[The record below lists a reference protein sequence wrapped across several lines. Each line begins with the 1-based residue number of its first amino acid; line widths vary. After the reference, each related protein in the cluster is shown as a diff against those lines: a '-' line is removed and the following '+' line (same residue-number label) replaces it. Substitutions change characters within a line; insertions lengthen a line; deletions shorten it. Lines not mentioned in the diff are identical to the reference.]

1 MTGAPA
7 GTRLPGAGA
16 TPLPLRVLWPIAR
29 VIGSVALTFL
39 GLLLVTFLI
48 GRVVPIDP
56 VLAAVGDRAPAAVY
70 ERVKE
75 ELGLNLPLWQ
85 QFWIYLKK
93 VLAADFGRSVLTSN
107 LVLVDI
113 RRFFPAT
120 LELAT
125 VATLIG
131 VVLGIPMG
139 VVAAVSRGR
148 LVDQIIR
155 VVSLLG
161 YSVPVFWLGLMGL
174 LLFYGRLGWV
184 AGPGRIDV
192 AFEDLVTPVTGVI
205 MVDSALAGEWEVF
218 WNALSHV
225 LLPASI
231 LGYLSLAYL
240 ARMTRSFML
249 AELGQEYVTTARI
262 KGLAERRVVWRHA
275 LGNVMVPLIT
285 VVALAYANLLEGSVL
300 TETVF
305 AWPGLGQYIT
315 SSLLSAD
322 MNAVLGG
329 TIVVGTIFIG
339 LNLLS
344 DLLYRLVDPARDE
357 PAGRARGAAA
367 GGAPGCSSET
377 PVSRAQARL
386 GQAYVSWL
394 AFRGTRSG
402 WRASGC

>member
-1 MTGAPA
+1 MTGAPVRTPA
-7 GTRLPGAGA
+7 PGARA
-16 TPLPLRVLWPIAR
+16 TSLPVRVLWPVAR
-29 VIGSVALTFL
+29 VLGSVALTFL

-56 VLAAVGDRAPAAVY
+56 VLAAVGDRAPAEVY
-70 ERVKE
+70 ERVKH
-75 ELGLNLPLWQ
+75 ELGLHLPLWE
-85 QFWIYLKK
+85 QFWIYLRK
-93 VLAADFGRSVLTSN
+93 VLTGDFGRSVLTSN

-113 RRFFPAT
+113 RRVFPAT
-120 LELAT
+120 IELAT
-125 VATLIG
+125 MATVIG

-139 VVAAVSRGR
+139 VVAAVARGR
-148 LVDQIIR
+148 LADQVVR

-174 LLFYGRLGWV
+174 LLFYARLGWV
-184 AGPGRIDV
+184 AGPGRLDV
-192 AFEDLVTPVTGVI
+192 AFDDLVPAWSGVI
-205 MVDSALAGEWEVF
+205 LLDSALAGEWEVF
-218 WNALSHV
+218 GNALRHV
-225 LLPASI
+225 ILPASI
-231 LGYLSLAYL
+231 LGYFSLAYV

-262 KGLAERRVVWRHA
+262 KGLSERRVVWRHA
-275 LGNVMVPLIT
+275 FGNVLVPLVT
-285 VVALAYANLLEGSVL
+285 VIALAYANLLEGSVL

-344 DLLYRLVDPARDE
+344 DLLYRLVDP
-357 PAGRARGAAA
+357 RAR
-367 GGAPGCSSET
+367 
-377 PVSRAQARL
+377 
-386 GQAYVSWL
+386 
-394 AFRGTRSG
+394 
-402 WRASGC
+402 

>member
-93 VLAADFGRSVLTSN
+93 VLAGDFGRSVLTSN

-139 VVAAVSRGR
+139 VFAAVRQGR
-148 LVDQIIR
+148 LADQVVR

-192 AFEDLVTPVTGVI
+192 AFEDLVPTVTGVI
-205 MVDSALAGEWEVF
+205 MVDSVLAGEWEVF

-225 LLPASI
+225 ILPASI

-262 KGLAERRVVWRHA
+262 KGLAEHRVVWRHA
-275 LGNVMVPLIT
+275 FGNVMVPLIT

-344 DLLYRLVDPARDE
+344 DVLYRLVDP
-357 PAGRARGAAA
+357 RAR
-367 GGAPGCSSET
+367 
-377 PVSRAQARL
+377 
-386 GQAYVSWL
+386 
-394 AFRGTRSG
+394 
-402 WRASGC
+402 

>member
-1 MTGAPA
+1 VARIA
-7 GTRLPGAGA
+7 GT
-16 TPLPLRVLWPIAR
+16 
-29 VIGSVALTFL
+29 VALTFL

-56 VLAAVGDRAPAAVY
+56 VLAAVGDRAPVEVY
-70 ERVKE
+70 ERVKR
-75 ELGLNLPLWQ
+75 ELGLHLPLWQ
-85 QFWIYLKK
+85 QFWIYLGK
-93 VLAADFGRSVLTSN
+93 VLTGDFGRSVLTSN
-107 LVLVDI
+107 PVLADI
-113 RRFFPAT
+113 RRVFPAT

-139 VVAAVSRGR
+139 VVAAVARGR
-148 LVDQIIR
+148 LTDQAVR

-174 LLFYGRLGWV
+174 LLFYARLGWV
-184 AGPGRIDV
+184 AGPGRLDV
-192 AFEDLVTPVTGVI
+192 AFDDLVPTWSGVI
-205 MVDSALAGEWEVF
+205 LLDSMLAGEWEVF
-218 WNALSHV
+218 WNALRHV
-225 LLPASI
+225 ILPASI
-231 LGYLSLAYL
+231 LGYFSLAYV

-262 KGLAERRVVWRHA
+262 KGLSERRVVWRHA
-275 LGNVMVPLIT
+275 FGNVLVPLIT
-285 VVALAYANLLEGSVL
+285 VIALAYANLLEGSVL

-344 DLLYRLVDPARDE
+344 DLLYRLVDP
-357 PAGRARGAAA
+357 RAR
-367 GGAPGCSSET
+367 
-377 PVSRAQARL
+377 
-386 GQAYVSWL
+386 
-394 AFRGTRSG
+394 
-402 WRASGC
+402 

>member
-1 MTGAPA
+1 M
-7 GTRLPGAGA
+7 
-16 TPLPLRVLWPIAR
+16 AR

-85 QFWIYLKK
+85 QFWLYLRK
-93 VLAADFGRSVLTSN
+93 VLAGDFGRSVLTSN
-107 LVLVDI
+107 PVLVDI

-125 VATLIG
+125 VATVIG
-131 VVLGIPMG
+131 VTLGIPMG
-139 VVAAVSRGR
+139 VFAAVARGR
-148 LVDQIIR
+148 LADQVIR

-184 AGPGRIDV
+184 AGPGRLDV

-205 MVDSALAGEWEVF
+205 LVDAALAGEWEVF
-218 WNALSHV
+218 GNALSHV
-225 LLPASI
+225 ILPASI

-240 ARMTRSFML
+240 ARMTRSLML

-262 KGLAERRVVWRHA
+262 KGLSQRRIVWRHA

-329 TIVVGTIFIG
+329 TIVVGTVFIG
-339 LNLLS
+339 LNLLCRS
-344 DLLYRLVDPARDE
+344 PVPPGGPARAVTT
-357 PAGRARGAAA
+357 AGRLAATP
-367 GGAPGCSSET
+367 GGGPGCSPRHPCPGPRRASARRT
-377 PVSRAQARL
+377 SAGSASAGTPWRWPVSRC
-386 GQAYVSWL
+386 SW
-394 AFRGTRSG
+394 RWCWSRSSS
-402 WRASGC
+402 RS

>member
-1 MTGAPA
+1 VTGAPA
-7 GTRLPGAGA
+7 PTPPPGARP
-16 TPLPLRVLWPIAR
+16 TSLPARALWPAARIA
-29 VIGSVALTFL
+29 GTVALTFL

-70 ERVKE
+70 ERVKH
-75 ELGLNLPLWQ
+75 ELGLHLPLWQ
-85 QFWIYLKK
+85 QFWVYLRK
-93 VLAADFGRSVLTSN
+93 VLVGDFGRSVLTSN
-107 LVLVDI
+107 PVLVDI
-113 RRFFPAT
+113 RRVFPAT

-131 VVLGIPMG
+131 VTLGIPMG
-139 VVAAVSRGR
+139 VIAAVRHGR
-148 LVDQIIR
+148 LADQVVR

-174 LLFYGRLGWV
+174 LLFYARLGWV
-184 AGPGRIDV
+184 AGPGRLDV
-192 AFEDLVTPVTGVI
+192 AFDDLVPTWSGVI
-205 MVDSALAGEWEVF
+205 LLDSALAGEWEVF
-218 WNALSHV
+218 WNALRHV
-225 LLPASI
+225 ILPASI
-231 LGYLSLAYL
+231 LGYFSLAYL

-249 AELGQEYVTTARI
+249 AELRQEYVTTARI

-275 LGNVMVPLIT
+275 FGNVLVPLIT

-305 AWPGLGQYIT
+305 AWPGLGSYIT

-339 LNLLS
+339 LDLLS
-344 DLLYRLVDPARDE
+344 DLIDGLVDP
-357 PAGRARGAAA
+357 RAR
-367 GGAPGCSSET
+367 
-377 PVSRAQARL
+377 
-386 GQAYVSWL
+386 
-394 AFRGTRSG
+394 
-402 WRASGC
+402 